1 MRALTLAKLTS
12 NGRYGRGAGQLRGGL
27 GLGMR
32 NCGGCQPSC
41 SGTTMRPRPNA
52 ENDVPSNVT
61 NDRVKRNRFMFHWTA
76 GVEKCS
82 RNILTKKRL
91 LTQVIEFTNECL
103 LKRDFLRN

>member
-61 NDRVKRNRFMFHWTA
+61 NDRAKRNRFMFHWTA
-76 GVEKCS
+76 GVKKCS
-82 RNILTKKRL
+82 RIILIPETRRL
-91 LTQVIEFTNECL
+91 AFSCDERIHQVHD
-103 LKRDFLRN
+103 RV